1 MSVDDD
7 DIEEGAGST
16 EEPATEITGPPAP
29 EKPLLDQFNEF
40 LTTTPV
46 VPKATITAKQP
57 APVDPERSQLLDQF
71 RQFLGATPLPDLP
84 SAGHLDLKG
93 GAGYVPEHRVRAVF
107 TDEPGSS
114 YTTEELAAELAKTSA
129 DEVRERKP
137 RTFSQSIQDFATGKM
152 TEKQRM
158 AAIGGA
164 LQGATLGLGDE
175 AAAGI
180 GALAGKGSYRQLRD
194 ENREADKTASSWDRT
209 LYGLGKLAG
218 NAVTGSV
225 LGPVAG
231 KPLLSG
237 ANTIAA
243 AELGGVQGLGESDAD
258 LTRGEVGKSIR
269 DTILGAG
276 AGVAANTVLGGGA
289 KLSEGLKRYVAGL
302 PEGLAK
308 KADETLIDAATLG
321 APASQRDAL
330 MGPLGQDRGDVLK
343 LIRSNPEVEAALE
356 AGDRPRAALLIRQ
369 AQEQHA
375 AAESDTIGKIQT
387 AKGNIDVLPV
397 LEKLESQRAE
407 LAANP
412 SLESQAAAAK
422 KQKLIDS
429 IREKWMPEPPMPEPK
444 GNELLG
450 KLMDGADPGDKQ
462 RAGMKAADF
471 LRVAKEAKLAK
482 VVNDPEKTLATVEKS
497 LDKMGKERTK
507 LYDQLGE
514 AADVPIGNV
523 TAKLAEWR
531 DELAKSASGLEDV
544 PKVDNL
550 IGRVWQAHGR
560 DGRAGMPAEEL
571 RAEITKIQNKAF
583 SGSYLDPNKSAEM
596 GREAA
601 GRMRQALDEH
611 IAMIDRSM
619 PPDSEVGRK
628 LAALNQKYSPM
639 LAFRDA
645 AEKRASA
652 ARLKPVPP
660 PETRT
665 GTAGVSEA
673 RGLANATEDAEAKRA
688 LTGGL
693 YQQVGPEASHQLAA
707 LDRQQELLQRLREP
721 LEHKAAREAS
731 PSTTLRSATHKLG
744 DIIGGTGATGVGAA
758 GLTLAAAGHHVAGP
772 SLVASAL
779 AMKYGPT
786 LGAKAERAVAAM
798 VQAQRMGA
806 NPGHLMTIAKI
817 AGVPISVAKDLVA
830 KVAPRAAVSAAIPHR
845 RRQGAR

>member
-57 APVDPERSQLLDQF
+57 APVDPERSQLLDRF

-194 ENREADKTASSWDRT
+194 ENREADTTASSWDRT

-369 AQEQHA
+369 AQEQLA
-375 AAESDTIGKIQT
+375 PAESDTIGKIQK

-397 LEKLESQRAE
+397 LKKLESQRAE

-412 SLESQAAAAK
+412 SLEFQAAAAK

-429 IREKWMPEPPMPEPK
+429 IREKWIPEGPEPNPK
-444 GNELLG
+444 GPALLA
-450 KLMDGADPGDKQ
+450 KLAEKADVGDKQ
-462 RAGMKAADF
+462 RIGANAQSF
-471 LRVAKEAKLAK
+471 LAVAEKHGLGAVA
-482 VVNDPEKTLATVEKS
+482 NDPEALNTKIADSLEK
-497 LDKMGKERTK
+497 
-507 LYDQLGE
+507 LGE
-514 AADVPIGNV
+514 RRDSIYDKVKKPIKI
-523 TAKLAEWR
+523 TALTGPLAEWR
-531 DELAKSASGLEDV
+531 DELEKNGATLGDAQNVQGLIS
-544 PKVDNL
+544 N
-550 IGRVWQAHGR
+550 IWTAHGSNGRVA
-560 DGRAGMPAEEL
+560 MPAEDL
-571 RAEITKIQNKAF
+571 RKLISGVQAKAF
-583 SGSYLDPNKSAEM
+583 SGAYLDPSLGKDM
-596 GREAA
+596 QRKAA
-601 GRMRQALDEH
+601 GIIKDALDSHVERT
-611 IAMIDRSM
+611 AGAST
-619 PPDSEVGRK
+619 GKK
-628 LAALNQKYSPM
+628 LAQLNKEYSALLSFK
-639 LAFRDA
+639 DA
-645 AEKRASA
+645 AEKRAGE
-652 ARLKPVPP
+652 ARMIPP
-660 PETRT
+660 LPPDTRT
-665 GTAGVSEA
+665 GTASIGET
-673 RGLANATEDAEAKRA
+673 RELANATEDAEAKRA

-693 YQQVGPEASHQLAA
+693 YQQVGPKASHQLAA

-830 KVAPRAAVSAAIPHR
+830 TVAPRAAVSAAIPHR